1 MRSHGCLP
9 QTNITLRLARPGRP
23 ISLVDVLINARETYQ
38 FILDTGA
45 SQTIVSP
52 ELALQM
58 NITDTKMDLIIGAG
72 GATKSSVGIL
82 KSLSV
87 GKASLRNIPVIV
99 ADIFS
104 ALSEAT
110 GAKFDGILGFNYLSN
125 FMIEIDYPNRNL
137 WFEEQSNAG

>member
-1 MRSHGCLP
+1 
-9 QTNITLRLARPGRP
+9 
-23 ISLVDVLINARETYQ
+23 VDVLINARETYQ

-104 ALSEAT
+104 ALSEAM